1 MRRVPTLVDKLKPIF
16 PVSGSKG
23 KVVRTVVPKKPVN
36 GNNSESETMKK
47 MEETVEPM
55 VAFSRPPPYSPIVGP
70 LLMYSLLQ
78 SWSSHDEDG

>member
-16 PVSGSKG
+16 PVSGS